1 MSCGDPHETE
11 CGEVLDHLYEF
22 LDNEMAE
29 GDCAKLR
36 VHFEECSPCLK
47 QYGLEQA
54 IKALIKRS
62 CGCDDTPADL
72 RGKVLARIDSIR
84 AGQRSGE
91 QVVVAVESSVELHA
105 DSARPAPKPEKDGA
119 PSAAQGGAS
128 EAQDG
133 ASEERA
139 ARPGAPVEAGA
150 PAE

>member
-1 MSCGDPHETE
+1 MSCGDPHDTE

-29 GDCAKLR
+29 GECVKLR

-84 AGQRSGE
+84 AGQRPGE
-91 QVVVAVESSVELHA
+91 PLVVAVETTVEVHA
-105 DSARPAPKPEKDGA
+105 EPAGEPAGPG
-119 PSAAQGGAS
+119 
-128 EAQDG
+128 
-133 ASEERA
+133 RA
-139 ARPGAPVEAGA
+139 AEAAAGT
-150 PAE
+150 

>member
-36 VHFEECSPCLK
+36 EHFDECSPCLK

-91 QVVVAVESSVELHA
+91 PVVVEAASAEVHVE
-105 DSARPAPKPEKDGA
+105 SARPAP
-119 PSAAQGGAS
+119 SLAAEG
-128 EAQDG
+128 E
-133 ASEERA
+133 
-139 ARPGAPVEAGA
+139 PVEAGA

>member
-1 MSCGDPHETE
+1 MSCGDPHDTE

-29 GDCAKLR
+29 GDYAKLR
-36 VHFEECSPCLK
+36 VHFEECSPCLEK
-47 QYGLEQA
+47 YGLEQA
-54 IKALIKRS
+54 IKALIKRC

-91 QVVVAVESSVELHA
+91 AVVAVDPTAEAHGEA
-105 DSARPAPKPEKDGA
+105 GQGRKAPA
-119 PSAAQGGAS
+119 
-128 EAQDG
+128 
-133 ASEERA
+133 EETAEPA
-139 ARPGAPVEAGA
+139 ARPGTPVEAGA

>member
-36 VHFEECSPCLK
+36 EHFEECSPCLR

-62 CGCDDTPADL
+62 CGCDDAPADL

-91 QVVVAVESSVELHA
+91 PVVVVESTTVEVRVEA
-105 DSARPAPKPEKDGA
+105 ARAVP
-119 PSAAQGGAS
+119 QV
-128 EAQDG
+128 
-133 ASEERA
+133 ERA
-139 ARPGAPVEAGA
+139 AES
-150 PAE
+150 AESVQDASTVTVRD

>member
-1 MSCGDPHETE
+1 MSCGDPHDTE

-36 VHFEECSPCLK
+36 VHFDECSPCLEK
-47 QYGLEQA
+47 YGLEQA

-84 AGQRSGE
+84 AGQRISE
-91 QVVVAVESSVELHA
+91 AIVVTVETTTTVTAAQAVGPPAEEPGASASYAAAEARTSVE
-105 DSARPAPKPEKDGA
+105 
-119 PSAAQGGAS
+119 
-128 EAQDG
+128 
-133 ASEERA
+133 
-139 ARPGAPVEAGA
+139 
-150 PAE
+150 

>member
-22 LDNEMAE
+22 LDNEMPE

-62 CGCDDTPADL
+62 CGCDDTPTDL

-91 QVVVAVESSVELHA
+91 PVVVAAETSVEVHA
-105 DSARPAPKPEKDGA
+105 ESARPAPTMTQAQEGA
-119 PSAAQGGAS
+119 A
-128 EAQDG
+128 
-133 ASEERA
+133 EEPA
-139 ARPGAPVEAGA
+139 VRPGAPVEAGA

>member
-62 CGCDDTPADL
+62 CGCDDTPTDL
-72 RGKVLARIDSIR
+72 RSKVLARIDSIR

-91 QVVVAVESSVELHA
+91 QVVVDTSVEIHVET
-105 DSARPAPKPEKDGA
+105 ARPAPTVADA
-119 PSAAQGGAS
+119 PGGP
-128 EAQDG
+128 
-133 ASEERA
+133 A

-150 PAE
+150 QVE

>member
-1 MSCGDPHETE
+1 MSCGDPNDTE

-36 VHFEECSPCLK
+36 EHFEECSPCLK

-91 QVVVAVESSVELHA
+91 TVAVAVETTIEVHA
-105 DSARPAPKPEKDGA
+105 ETAGQARSAGEAAEPSARA
-119 PSAAQGGAS
+119 
-128 EAQDG
+128 
-133 ASEERA
+133 
-139 ARPGAPVEAGA
+139 GAPVEAGA

>member
-22 LDNEMAE
+22 LDNEMPE

-62 CGCDDTPADL
+62 CGCDDTPTDL
-72 RGKVLARIDSIR
+72 RSKVLARIDSIR

-91 QVVVAVESSVELHA
+91 QVVVAVETTVELHA
-105 DSARPAPKPEKDGA
+105 ESARPAPKP
-119 PSAAQGGAS
+119 GGAA
-128 EAQDG
+128 EAKPAG
-133 ASEERA
+133 RS
-139 ARPGAPVEAGA
+139 GAPVEAGA
-150 PAE
+150 QVE

>member
-1 MSCGDPHETE
+1 MSCGDPHDTE

-29 GDCAKLR
+29 GDYAKLR
-36 VHFEECSPCLK
+36 VHFEECSPCLEK
-47 QYGLEQA
+47 YGLEQA
-54 IKALIKRS
+54 IKALIKRC

-91 QVVVAVESSVELHA
+91 AVVVAVDATVEAHG
-105 DSARPAPKPEKDGA
+105 DVSDQGR
-119 PSAAQGGAS
+119 PSAKAS
-128 EAQDG
+128 AEA
-133 ASEERA
+133 A
-139 ARPGAPVEAGA
+139 ARPGTPVEAGA

>member
-1 MSCGDPHETE
+1 MSCGDPHDTE

-72 RGKVLARIDSIR
+72 RSKVLARIDSIR
-84 AGQRSGE
+84 SGQRSGE
-91 QVVVAVESSVELHA
+91 QVVVAVEPTVELHA
-105 DSARPAPKPEKDGA
+105 ESARPAPRPAKAE
-119 PSAAQGGAS
+119 AAQEPQRES
-128 EAQDG
+128 AQRES
-133 ASEERA
+133 AQ
-139 ARPGAPVEAGA
+139 RPGAPVEAGA

>member
-62 CGCDDTPADL
+62 CGCDDTPSDL

-91 QVVVAVESSVELHA
+91 PVVVVETTSVEVHVEA
-105 DSARPAPKPEKDGA
+105 ARPAPVL
-119 PSAAQGGAS
+119 AS
-128 EAQDG
+128 EDAKASGEPQD
-133 ASEERA
+133 ASAVTVRD
-139 ARPGAPVEAGA
+139 
-150 PAE
+150 

>member
-62 CGCDDTPADL
+62 CGCDDTPTDL

-91 QVVVAVESSVELHA
+91 PVVVAAETSVEVHA
-105 DSARPAPKPEKDGA
+105 ESARPAPTMTKAQAEEGA
-119 PSAAQGGAS
+119 A
-128 EAQDG
+128 
-133 ASEERA
+133 EEPA

>member
-22 LDNEMAE
+22 LDNEMPE

-62 CGCDDTPADL
+62 CGCDDTPTDL
-72 RGKVLARIDSIR
+72 RSKVLARIDSIR

-91 QVVVAVESSVELHA
+91 QVVVAVEATVELHA
-105 DSARPAPKPEKDGA
+105 ESARPAPRPGV
-119 PSAAQGGAS
+119 AAEQ
-128 EAQDG
+128 EPT
-133 ASEERA
+133 E
-139 ARPGAPVEAGA
+139 RPGAPVEAGA
-150 PAE
+150 QVE

>member
-22 LDNEMAE
+22 LDNEMPE

-91 QVVVAVESSVELHA
+91 QVVLAVEATVEVHVE
-105 DSARPAPKPEKDGA
+105 SARPAPRLDGA
-119 PSAAQGGAS
+119 AE
-128 EAQDG
+128 EA
-133 ASEERA
+133 RA
-139 ARPGAPVEAGA
+139 GQEPAERPGAPVEAGA
-150 PAE
+150 QAE

>member
-22 LDNEMAE
+22 LDNEMPE
-29 GDCAKLR
+29 GDCVKLR

-62 CGCDDTPADL
+62 CGCDDTPTDL
-72 RGKVLARIDSIR
+72 RSKVLARIDSIR

-91 QVVVAVESSVELHA
+91 QVVAVETPVEVHA
-105 DSARPAPKPEKDGA
+105 ESARPAPRP
-119 PSAAQGGAS
+119 GGAAGQ
-128 EAQDG
+128 EPAH
-133 ASEERA
+133 
-139 ARPGAPVEAGA
+139 PGAPVEAGA
-150 PAE
+150 QAE